1 MGRGVAD
8 RRGFRGSSLR
18 RARAG
23 PGHDRA
29 SSRRAPRGGGGGT
42 DVIAIV
48 GPAASGKRGLA
59 MRVAERMGGEIVS
72 ADSRQVYRGMDIG
85 TAKPTI
91 EERARIP
98 HHLVDIV
105 DPGERYDVL
114 RYQRDGRAALAGI
127 RARGHVALV
136 VGGTGLYLRAL
147 LDGLD
152 LGSLPHDPA
161 VRARLEAEDPATLHE
176 RLQAIDPDAASRVDP
191 RNRRRLVRYLEVAT
205 IAGGPVPR
213 VRGISIDA
221 LRIGLRPPRDV
232 LIAAIERRVR
242 EMVAT
247 GVLDE
252 ARALMARGVD
262 PRLPSMSAHGY
273 VHWVAHLRHEIDLE
287 TAIAFT
293 ARDVRAYS
301 RRQMTW
307 FRRDPAIRW
316 FDPTATDPLPAI
328 VEAAA

>member
-1 MGRGVAD
+1 M
-8 RRGFRGSSLR
+8 
-18 RARAG
+18 
-23 PGHDRA
+23 
-29 SSRRAPRGGGGGT
+29 
-42 DVIAIV
+42 IAIV
-48 GPAASGKRGLA
+48 GPTASGKSALA

-127 RARGHVALV
+127 RTRGRVALV
-136 VGGTGLYLRAL
+136 VGGTGLYVRAL
-147 LDGLD
+147 LDGLE
-152 LGSLPHDPA
+152 LASLPHDPE
-161 VRARLEAEDPATLHE
+161 VRARLESEDPATLHE
-176 RLQAIDPDAASRVDP
+176 RLRAMDPNAASRVDP

-213 VRGISIDA
+213 VRGAPLAA
-221 LRIGLRPPRDV
+221 LRIGLRPPREV
-232 LIAAIERRVR
+232 LVAAIERRVR
-242 EMVAT
+242 DMVAQ

-252 ARALMARGVD
+252 ARSLVARGID

-273 VHWVAHLRHEIDLE
+273 VHWAALLRGEIDLE
-287 TAIAFT
+287 TAIART

-307 FRRDPAIRW
+307 FRRDAAIRW
-316 FDPTATDPLPAI
+316 FDPTATDPLPEI

>member
-1 MGRGVAD
+1 M
-8 RRGFRGSSLR
+8 
-18 RARAG
+18 
-23 PGHDRA
+23 
-29 SSRRAPRGGGGGT
+29 
-42 DVIAIV
+42 IAIV
-48 GPAASGKRGLA
+48 GPTASGKSALA

-127 RARGHVALV
+127 RTRGRVALV
-136 VGGTGLYLRAL
+136 VGGTGLYVRAL
-147 LDGLD
+147 LDGLE
-152 LGSLPHDPA
+152 LASLPHDPE
-161 VRARLEAEDPATLHE
+161 VRARLESEDPATLHE
-176 RLQAIDPDAASRVDP
+176 RLRAMDPNAASRVDP

-213 VRGISIDA
+213 VREAPLAA
-221 LRIGLRPPRDV
+221 LRIGLRPPREV
-232 LIAAIERRVR
+232 LVAAIERRVR
-242 EMVAT
+242 GMVAQ
-247 GVLDE
+247 GVLEE
-252 ARALMARGVD
+252 ARSLVARGID

-273 VHWVAHLRHEIDLE
+273 VHWAALLRGEIDLE
-287 TAIAFT
+287 TAIART

-307 FRRDPAIRW
+307 FRRDAAIRW
-316 FDPTATDPLPAI
+316 FDPTATDPLPEI

>member
-1 MGRGVAD
+1 M
-8 RRGFRGSSLR
+8 
-18 RARAG
+18 
-23 PGHDRA
+23 
-29 SSRRAPRGGGGGT
+29 
-42 DVIAIV
+42 IAIV
-48 GPAASGKRGLA
+48 GPTASGKSALA

-127 RARGHVALV
+127 RARGRVALV
-136 VGGTGLYLRAL
+136 VGGTGLYVRAL
-147 LDGLD
+147 LDGLE
-152 LGSLPHDPA
+152 LASLPHDPE
-161 VRARLEAEDPATLHE
+161 VRARLESEDPATLHE
-176 RLQAIDPDAASRVDP
+176 RLRAMDPNAASRVDP

-213 VRGISIDA
+213 VRGAPLAA
-221 LRIGLRPPRDV
+221 LRIGLRPPREV
-232 LIAAIERRVR
+232 LVAAIERRVR
-242 EMVAT
+242 DMVAQ

-252 ARALMARGVD
+252 ARSLVARGID

-273 VHWVAHLRHEIDLE
+273 VHWAALLRGEIDLE
-287 TAIAFT
+287 TAIART

-307 FRRDPAIRW
+307 FRRDAAIRW
-316 FDPTATDPLPAI
+316 FDPTATDPLPEI

>member
-1 MGRGVAD
+1 M
-8 RRGFRGSSLR
+8 
-18 RARAG
+18 
-23 PGHDRA
+23 
-29 SSRRAPRGGGGGT
+29 
-42 DVIAIV
+42 IAIV
-48 GPAASGKRGLA
+48 GPTASGKSALA
-59 MRVAERMGGEIVS
+59 MRVAERVGGEIVS

-85 TAKPTI
+85 TAKPSSD
-91 EERARIP
+91 ERARIA
-98 HHLVDIV
+98 HHLIDVA

-114 RYQRDGRAALAGI
+114 RYQRDGRAALAEI

-136 VGGTGLYLRAL
+136 VGGTGLYVRAL

-152 LGSLPHDPA
+152 LASLPHDPA
-161 VRARLEAEDPATLHE
+161 VRARLEADDPATLHD
-176 RLQAIDPDAASRVDP
+176 RLRAIDPDAASRVDP

-213 VRGISIDA
+213 VRGVSVAA
-221 LRIGLRPPRDV
+221 LRIGLRPPREALV
-232 LIAAIERRVR
+232 AAIERRVR
-242 EMVAT
+242 DMVDV

-252 ARALMARGVD
+252 TRALVARGID

-273 VHWVAHLRHEIDLE
+273 VHWAAHLRGEIDLE
-287 TAIAFT
+287 TAFVLT

-316 FDPTATDPLPAI
+316 YDPTAVDPLDEI
-328 VEAAA
+328 LEAAA

>member
-1 MGRGVAD
+1 
-8 RRGFRGSSLR
+8 
-18 RARAG
+18 
-23 PGHDRA
+23 
-29 SSRRAPRGGGGGT
+29 
-42 DVIAIV
+42 VIAIV
-48 GPAASGKRGLA
+48 GPTASGKSALA
-59 MRVAERMGGEIVS
+59 LRVAERVRGEIVS

-85 TAKPTI
+85 TAKPTG
-91 EERARIP
+91 EERTHIP
-98 HHLVDIV
+98 HHLIDVA

-114 RYQRDGRAALAGI
+114 RFQRDGRAALAAI
-127 RARGHVALV
+127 RARGKVALV
-136 VGGTGLYLRAL
+136 VGGTGLYVRAL

-152 LGSLPHDPA
+152 LASLPHDPG
-161 VRARLEAEDPATLHE
+161 VRARLESDDPSTLHE
-176 RLQAIDPDAASRVDP
+176 RLRAIDPEAASRVDP

-205 IAGGPVPR
+205 LAGGAVPR
-213 VRGISIDA
+213 VRGDRVAA

-232 LIAAIERRVR
+232 LVAAIERRVR
-242 EMVAT
+242 EMVDA

-252 ARALMARGVD
+252 ARVLVARGVD

-273 VHWVAHLRHEIDLE
+273 VHWSAHLRGEIDLE
-287 TAIAFT
+287 TAIALT

-316 FDPTATDPLPAI
+316 LDPTATDPLEHI